1 MYSRYIQRQ
10 VVGIGNRRYST
21 LLPWVVSGTVKSR
34 KIVKANDCFIYTKDK
49 RFIDFTSGLMVVN
62 LGHNNKYILE
72 GFKEH
77 AATGISYINSLFETD
92 QREKLSESLVEVSGL
107 ENGKVFYTNGG
118 GDANETAVFLAHEYQ
133 NTVNF
138 NNKKQR
144 ILTFEKSF
152 HGGSTIGATLL
163 SGDERKKPK
172 TNHYSLPFESIIPN
186 PLQFDGGL
194 ESLKQLAILFQNN
207 DVAAIIVEGS
217 SGSAGC
223 INYPVGYLKQVENIC
238 KHNKVL
244 LICDEVMSGFGR
256 TGSMFAYQQ
265 HQITPDIVTIAKGF
279 TSGYVP
285 LGGVIISKKIA
296 SIYDEKPFVHGLTY
310 FAHPL
315 ACFIANKCMDLY
327 LEDDQCI
334 IGKVKQKGH
343 LLGTLG
349 RKMKDE
355 IDIVKD
361 YRNNGLLGCIELN
374 ITDTDKLAQISNNL
388 MDRGVYC
395 FRRNNLIFTAPPITV
410 HNTHITE
417 TMETIARILNNA
429 QWKP

>member
-10 VVGIGNRRYST
+10 LVGVGVRSSST
-21 LLPWVVSGTVKSR
+21 LLPWAIQGSKAY
-34 KIVKANDCFIYTKDK
+34 KIEKAHGCFMYTKNK
-49 RFIDFTSGLMVVN
+49 RIIDFTSGLMVVN

-92 QREKLSESLVEVSGL
+92 QREKLSESLVNVSGL
-107 ENGKVFYTNGG
+107 EGGKVFYTSGG
-118 GDANETAVFLAHEYQ
+118 GDANETAVFIAHEYQ
-133 NTVNF
+133 NTVND

-144 ILTFEKSF
+144 ILTFKRSF

-172 TNHYSLPFESIIPN
+172 LNHYSLPFESIISN
-186 PLQFDGGL
+186 PSPVDGGL
-194 ESLKQLAILFQNN
+194 ASLKHLTSLLESN

-223 INYPVGYLKQVENIC
+223 INYPVGYLKQVETIC
-238 KHNKVL
+238 RKNKVL

-256 TGSMFAYQQ
+256 TGSLFAYQH

-285 LGGVIISKKIA
+285 LGGVIVSKELS
-296 SIYDEKPFVHGLTY
+296 SIYDNKPFVHGLTY

-315 ACFIANKCMDLY
+315 ACLIANKCMDLY
-327 LEDDQCI
+327 MENDQCI
-334 IGKVKQKGH
+334 IGRVRQKGH
-343 LLGTLG
+343 LLGVLG
-349 RKMKDE
+349 QKMKEE
-355 IDIVKD
+355 IDIVED

-374 ITDTDKLAQISNNL
+374 ITDDDKLKWISNDL
-388 MDRGVYC
+388 MNRGIYC
-395 FRRNNLIFTAPPITV
+395 FRRNNILFTAPPLTID
-410 HNTHITE
+410 NMFISE
-417 TMETIARILNNA
+417 TMDAITRSLSFV
-429 QWKP
+429 K